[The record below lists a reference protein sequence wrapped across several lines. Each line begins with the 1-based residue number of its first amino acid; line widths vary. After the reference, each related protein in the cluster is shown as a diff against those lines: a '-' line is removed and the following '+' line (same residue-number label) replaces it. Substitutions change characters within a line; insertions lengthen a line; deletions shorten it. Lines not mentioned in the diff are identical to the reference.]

1 MDESGLD
8 ALADILN
15 KIAEKPFDVALH
27 IEHIRLAE
35 ASTDPTSAEVVSACE
50 MYTNFYAAEDAVW
63 ARLIASKESTVD
75 LETAAGVEELLD
87 FYNKAESDYLS
98 IDLLKKHLDFLI
110 DRYDHY
116 ADAENMKPEELGDV
130 FNTEWTRT
138 QLQSVVAKSSGHISK
153 DHLLWDAYR
162 DWELQRIEE
171 ATPAAKAPLVE
182 QMNLLFLSRL
192 QQPHSNSDDTFQAYS
207 SFTTNHQPPLAYEE
221 MLVEASKIRGRA
233 VKGYDRREPFERELA
248 QTGNSLAVFDRY
260 AAYERRAKYPDLA
273 ILVTVHE
280 RAIAEAAKRRAAG
293 EAGAEEA
300 LRTFWVAYLDA
311 LRIQGAPEEIQ
322 HRTYKRAARSIP
334 GNGEMWA
341 RYMRFLERT
350 KDEVSEEDE
359 PNRETVAAIY
369 DRAFA
374 TGLLQTDVE
383 QIVPVVL
390 ARAGYDKR
398 SAEDADSIASL
409 IAVVETGIGMVR
421 AASRAGDPRLR
432 LEKFLA
438 DVYTEV
444 ASLPAGAIE
453 VWQAAAKAHKIS
465 YAVWLAYTD
474 CLIKQ
479 GQIDAARHVFN
490 DVHGKHLDWPEA
502 VWDAWL
508 NFEHIHGSVDEIE
521 DCLDKVERARY
532 QVNARRAKEAER
544 AAYQYAAEQQ
554 ANQAQVA
561 EAPTPRA
568 DALMDVDAPQPA
580 GERGTKRAAE
590 DDAGPGDQ
598 AQKRAKVEPKG
609 PPLKRDREN
618 CTVFASE
625 LPPNVQEEDLRGVF
639 KDCGPIREIKIT
651 HLEKAVV
658 ATVEFMQ
665 RDSVPQALTKDKKR
679 IQGEEIAVHL
689 AWKST
694 LYVTN
699 FPEKTDD
706 AAIRELFGKC
716 GTIFEVR
723 WPSKKFKSSRRFCYV
738 QYTNPTAAEKA
749 LELHG
754 RELDPGLPLNVY
766 ISNPERKK
774 ERTDQDAQERELY
787 VAGLSKFTTK
797 QDLEKVFKTYGTL
810 KDVRVALDSKDNTC
824 KGFAF
829 VEFENEKDANAAL
842 AANNYELKKRRI
854 AVTIA
859 SASTKAKFKNQA
871 QADTGLG
878 RQDEIRS
885 RSFMVKNL
893 PPDADDGR
901 LQQELEKVM
910 KVKRVEVFK
919 DKNEAVVELES
930 AADLGVLQLRKEPIV
945 FNGRELKLVFEGRQA
960 KDAKP
965 GAGMF
970 IPRAAASRP
979 RAGLGHARK
988 PPAGGAAK
996 PAPGAS
1002 AAGSGASGS
1011 KPAEGRGQDDFRK
1024 MLGISSSRL
1033 VAEQNRPGVLTH
1045 SIAMASFAAKALFD
1059 LSGRVAVVTGGGTGI
1074 GYMIARGLASNGA
1087 KVYITGRRFEVL
1099 QKAASGFSGAGS
1111 LVPLKMDATNKD
1123 SILSAKKEIADKEG
1137 KLHVLVNNAGQVGP
1151 CSNFMSN
1158 PDAPENKDP
1167 EAFGMTL
1174 FKEDQQGWSDVFA
1187 INNHSIFF
1195 VSSAFVGLL
1204 AKGAAD
1210 YGAFSSSI
1218 INITSI
1224 SGTIKV
1230 AQDHFAY
1237 NSAKAAASH
1246 LTRMLSTEYARRQ
1259 IPVRVNS
1266 ISPGVYA
1273 SEMTFDKIPADVVD
1287 KIGKGLVSVPARR
1300 DGTPE
1305 EMAGTA
1311 VYLASPA
1318 GYYMNGQELTIDG
1331 GYTAVNPARV

>member
-8 ALADILN
+8 ALAEILN
-15 KIAEKPFDVALH
+15 KIADKPFDVALH
-27 IEHIRLAE
+27 IEHMRLAE
-35 ASTDPTSAEVVSACE
+35 ASTDPASAEVISACE
-50 MYTNFYAAEDAVW
+50 MYTNFLAAEELVW
-63 ARLIASKESTVD
+63 ARLLADKESSVD
-75 LETAAGVEELLD
+75 LTTAAGLEELLNL
-87 FYNKAESDYLS
+87 YERAENDYLS
-98 IDLLKKHLDFLI
+98 IELLKKHIDFLI
-110 DRYDHY
+110 DRYEHY
-116 ADAENMKPEELGDV
+116 ADAENIKSEELGDA
-130 FNTEWTRT
+130 FSTEWTRA
-138 QLQSVVAKSSGHISK
+138 QLHKTVSKGLGHLAK
-153 DHLLWDAYR
+153 DYTLWDVLR
-162 DWELQRIEE
+162 DWELQRLEE
-171 ATPAAKAPLVE
+171 APVPAKAALVE
-182 QMNLLFLSRL
+182 RLNQFFLSRI
-192 QQPHSNSDDTFQAYS
+192 QQPHSNSDETFQVYS
-207 SFTTNHQPPLAYEE
+207 SFTTHHQPPQAYEE
-221 MLVEASKIRGRA
+221 ILVEASKIRGRA

-260 AAYERRAKYPDLA
+260 AGYERRAKYPDIS
-273 ILVTVHE
+273 ILTAVHE
-280 RAIAEAAKRRAAG
+280 RAIAEAARRRAAG
-293 EAGAEEA
+293 EPLAEEA
-300 LRTFWVAYLDA
+300 LRTFWVAYCDA
-311 LRIQGAPEEIQ
+311 LRTHGAPAEVQ
-322 HRTYKRAARSIP
+322 LRTYRRAARSVP
-334 GNGEMWA
+334 GSGEMWA
-341 RYMRFLERT
+341 RYIRFLERT
-350 KDEVSEEDE
+350 EDE
-359 PNRETVAAIY
+359 AEEEEPNKETVEAIY

-374 TGLLQTDVE
+374 SGLLQTDVE

-398 SAEDADSIASL
+398 SAEDADSIANL

-438 DVYTEV
+438 DVYTDI
-444 ASLPAGAIE
+444 AALPAGAVE

-474 CLIKQ
+474 ALIKQ
-479 GQIDAARHVFN
+479 RNTDAARQVFSE
-490 DVHGKHLDWPEA
+490 VHGKHLDWPEA

-508 NFEHIHGSVDEIE
+508 NFEHMHGSVDDID
-521 DCLDKVERARY
+521 DCLDKIERARY
-532 QVNARRAKEAER
+532 QVNARRAKEAEK
-544 AAYQYAAEQQ
+544 AAYLSAQYAAEQQ
-554 ANQAQVA
+554 AAHV
-561 EAPTPRA
+561 PLA
-568 DALMDVDAPQPA
+568 DAPIPHTDAPMDVDVPRPA

-590 DDAGPGDQ
+590 DDAQDA
-598 AQKRAKVEPKG
+598 AQKRAKTEPKA

-625 LPPNVQEEDLRGVF
+625 LPPNVQEEDLRGLF
-639 KDCGPIREIKIT
+639 KDCGSIREIKIT

-706 AAIRELFGKC
+706 AAIRELFGKY

-738 QYTNPTAAEKA
+738 QYTNPSAAEKA

-797 QDLEKVFKTYGTL
+797 QDLEKVFKTYGAL
-810 KDVRVALDSKDNTC
+810 KDVRVALDPKDNTC

-829 VEFENEKDANAAL
+829 VEFENEKDATAAL

-859 SASTKAKFKNQA
+859 SASTRAKFKNQA

-893 PPDADDGR
+893 PPNADDGR

-919 DKNEAVVELES
+919 DKNEAVVELET
-930 AADLGVLQLRKEPIV
+930 AADVGNLQLRKEPIM
-945 FNGRELKLVFEGRQA
+945 FNGNELKLVFEGRGGGPKA
-960 KDAKP
+960 KDAKA
-965 GAGMF
+965 GGGMF

-979 RAGLGHARK
+979 RAGLGQARK
-988 PPAGGAAK
+988 PPAAGAGK
-996 PAPGAS
+996 PTAGTS
-1002 AAGSGASGS
+1002 AVGSASGS

-1024 MLGISSSRL
+1024 MLGI
-1033 VAEQNRPGVLTH
+1033 T
-1045 SIAMASFAAKALFD
+1045 MASMTAKALYD
-1059 LSGRVAVVTGGGTGI
+1059 LSGRIAVVTGGGTGI
-1074 GYMIARGLASNGA
+1074 GNMIARGLASNGA

-1099 QKAASGFSGAGS
+1099 QKAAGAFSGAGS

-1123 SILSAKKEIADKEG
+1123 SILSAKKEIAEKEG

-1158 PDAPENKDP
+1158 PDAPENKDA

-1210 YGAFSSSI
+1210 YGAYSSSI

-1246 LTRMLSTEYARRQ
+1246 LTRMLATEYARRE
-1259 IPVRVNS
+1259 IPVRVNA

-1273 SEMTFDKIPADVVD
+1273 SEMTSDQIPAAQVD
-1287 KIGKGLVSVPARR
+1287 KIGKGLVPVPARR
-1300 DGTPE
+1300 DGTAQ
-1305 EMAGTA
+1305 EMGGTA

-1331 GYTAVNPARV
+1331 GYTAMNPARV